1 MAYYYLIGAILC
13 EVAGTI
19 LLPISKNF
27 TRPVVS
33 FILVLAS
40 IASFY
45 LLTFAIKEIPI
56 AIAYATW
63 AGLGIF
69 LISVLGY
76 IIYGQTLQWQSILGR
91 FLIAMGV
98 AIVNIFKAT

>member
-33 FILVLAS
+33 LILVLAY

-76 IIYGQTLQWQSILGR
+76 IIYGQTLQWQSILGL

>member
-33 FILVLAS
+33 FILVLAY

-76 IIYGQTLQWQSILGR
+76 IMYGQTLQWQSILGL

>member
-33 FILVLAS
+33 FILVLAY
-40 IASFY
+40 IVSFY

-76 IIYGQTLQWQSILGR
+76 IIYGQTLQWQSILGL

-98 AIVNIFKAT
+98 AIVNIFKTT

>member
-33 FILVLAS
+33 FILVLAY

-76 IIYGQTLQWQSILGR
+76 IIYGQTLQWQSILGL

>member
-33 FILVLAS
+33 FILVLAY

-76 IIYGQTLQWQSILGR
+76 IMYGQTLQWQSILGL

-98 AIVNIFKAT
+98 AIVNIFKAN

>member
-1 MAYYYLIGAILC
+1 VAYYYLIGAILC

-33 FILVLAS
+33 FILVLAY

-76 IIYGQTLQWQSILGR
+76 IMYGQTLQWQSILGL

>member
-33 FILVLAS
+33 FILVLAY

-76 IIYGQTLQWQSILGR
+76 IIYGQTLQWQSILGLV
-91 FLIAMGV
+91 LIAMGV
-98 AIVNIFKAT
+98 AIVNIYKTT

>member
-33 FILVLAS
+33 FILVLAY

-76 IIYGQTLQWQSILGR
+76 TIYGQTLQWQSILGL

-98 AIVNIFKAT
+98 AIVNIFKAN

>member
-33 FILVLAS
+33 FILVSAY

-76 IIYGQTLQWQSILGR
+76 IIYGQTLQWQSILGL

-98 AIVNIFKAT
+98 AIVNIFKAA

>member
-33 FILVLAS
+33 FILVLAY
-40 IASFY
+40 IVSFY

-76 IIYGQTLQWQSILGR
+76 IIYGQTLQWQSILGL

-98 AIVNIFKAT
+98 AIVNIFKAN

>member
-1 MAYYYLIGAILC
+1 VAYYYLIGAILC

-33 FILVLAS
+33 FILVLAY

-76 IIYGQTLQWQSILGR
+76 IMYGQTLQWQSILGL

-98 AIVNIFKAT
+98 AIVNIFKAN